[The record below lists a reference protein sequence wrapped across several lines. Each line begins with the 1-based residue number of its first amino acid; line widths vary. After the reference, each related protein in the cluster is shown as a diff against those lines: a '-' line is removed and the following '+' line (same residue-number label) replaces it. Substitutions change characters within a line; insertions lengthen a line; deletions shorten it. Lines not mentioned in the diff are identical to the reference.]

1 MNIEDKIVIALKATI
16 SAHTGTKKWC
26 EKTGITEDE
35 LKQFLE
41 FGKAA
46 MAGYREG
53 VEKWDK

>member
-1 MNIEDKIVIALKATI
+1 MNVEDKIMMALKLTV
-16 SAHTGTKKWC
+16 SANVGTKRWC
-26 EKTGITEDE
+26 EMLGITENE

-53 VEKWDK
+53 VEKWEK